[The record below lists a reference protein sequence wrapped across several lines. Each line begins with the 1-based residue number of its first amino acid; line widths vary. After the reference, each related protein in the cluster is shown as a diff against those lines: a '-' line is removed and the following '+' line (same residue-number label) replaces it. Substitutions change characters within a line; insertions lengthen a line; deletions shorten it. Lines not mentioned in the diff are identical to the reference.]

1 MERNDEF
8 SYFFLFLQYI
18 CISNLTNDSYL
29 MTELDSKTIKALR
42 FPLTFLVVLLHCMGR
57 DQGMIHWDELTVND
71 FPLIV
76 KCCLALYASWPCP
89 PSSLSQAISFFRNY
103 RIGISLSIAAS

>member
-18 CISNLTNDSYL
+18 CISNQTNDSYL

-76 KCCLALYASWPCP
+76 KYMLSGTLCQLAVPTFFFISGYLFFQK
-89 PSSLSQAISFFRNY
+89 LSHWDLTVY
-103 RIGISLSIAAS
+103 RS